1 MNLCI
6 PPIKTH
12 MTSVSNLFL
21 CFPLSNIDCVCFWQI
36 EKTCLLSISVKST
49 KKGKIF
55 CHMNRDYDRIWGSGV
70 ASPVCP
76 TCALILS
83 FWQWGFI
90 VVHNILSDPNNFQFL
105 DVFICDMMEWI
116 RIEIFVRE
124 FFPLLHSSF
133 HLFLLSSFCL
143 I

>member
-1 MNLCI
+1 
-6 PPIKTH
+6 
-12 MTSVSNLFL
+12 
-21 CFPLSNIDCVCFWQI
+21 
-36 EKTCLLSISVKST
+36 
-49 KKGKIF
+49 
-55 CHMNRDYDRIWGSGV
+55 MNRDYDRIWGSGV

-105 DVFICDMMEWI
+105 DVFICDMMERI

-124 FFPLLHSSF
+124 TVLFTYSCYRRSVWFNFYHFSISQYLHSFSF
-133 HLFLLSSFCL
+133 ILSYFIKCIFFIQLCIDKRNDKNTKSVK
-143 I
+143 IRSRRKENMW